1 MVIMMPEL
9 ETSRTTE
16 AGTSFVI
23 GERVFYVVVE
33 VVTVRTAKGKTFAA
47 SISPIALLILES
59 HVCYAVSLTGEE
71 LAVDELLTR
80 VPALKEKIRREGRSS
95 GDQ

>member
-1 MVIMMPEL
+1 MMLEL

-23 GERVFYVVVE
+23 GERVFHVVVE
-33 VVTVRTAKGKTFAA
+33 VVTVRTAKGKMFAA

-59 HVCYAVSLTGEE
+59 HDCYAVSLTGEA
-71 LAVDELLTR
+71 LVVDELLTR
-80 VPALKEKIRREGRSS
+80 VPALREKILAEVGR
-95 GDQ
+95 